1 LATNTL
7 GKGWRVKEN
16 GSRDGM
22 LKIKKDDEVVV
33 IAGRDKGR
41 RGEVMRVLKDGRLM
55 VAGIN
60 MVKKHKRPNPN
71 AGEQGGIIAQ
81 EAPIQAS
88 NVAIWNDEDERADR
102 VGVRVEEDGKKVR
115 FFKSNGKVIEG

>member
-1 LATNTL
+1 
-7 GKGWRVKEN
+7 
-16 GSRDGM
+16 M

-41 RGEVMRVLKDGRLM
+41 RGEVLRVLKDGRLM

-60 MVKKHKRPNPN
+60 MVKKHRRPYPIL
-71 AGEQGGIIAQ
+71 GEQGGIIAL

-102 VGVRVEEDGKKVR
+102 VGLRVDEDGKKVR
-115 FFKSNGKVIEG
+115 FFKSNGKAIEG